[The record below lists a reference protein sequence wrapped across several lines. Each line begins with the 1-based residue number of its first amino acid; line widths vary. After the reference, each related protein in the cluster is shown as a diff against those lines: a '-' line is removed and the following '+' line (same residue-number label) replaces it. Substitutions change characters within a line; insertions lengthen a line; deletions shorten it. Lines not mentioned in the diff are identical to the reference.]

1 MTMLSEQLER
11 QIEQNR
17 ARLAATLVE
26 LRERVT
32 PGQVLDQLIEY
43 AGDGTGGEIVRNLG
57 QQVRRNP
64 LSVAMVGA
72 GLAWLM
78 ISNRPSDRA
87 AEQRVD
93 AAERRAAARLGALS
107 DRPTASVGD
116 VATSAYRRVG
126 EAASDAAQRA
136 RASADSAYR
145 STSNA
150 VSDAAHMASDT
161 AAAAGRNAAAATRT
175 LADFCKDQPL
185 AMAGLGLALGA
196 ALGSALPSTE
206 TERRLMGEP
215 SDTGKRRAQGLAS
228 KIDQQAKSAVEVDV
242 KAAGRPDAQTEAESP
257 PGEHNEATVDPN
269 LRPLPHSCTPLLPVG
284 PMRPRK

>member
-1 MTMLSEQLER
+1 MTVLSEQLER
-11 QIEQNR
+11 EAEQNR
-17 ARLAATLVE
+17 ARLAATLDE

-93 AAERRAAARLGALS
+93 DAERRAAARLAALS

-116 VATSAYRRVG
+116 VATSAYGRVG
-126 EAASDAAQRA
+126 EAASDVAERA

-150 VSDAAHMASDT
+150 ISGAAHKASDT
-161 AAAAGRNAAAATRT
+161 TAAVGRNAAAATRT
-175 LADFCKDQPL
+175 LADFCNDQPL
-185 AMAGLGLALGA
+185 VIAGLGLALGA
-196 ALGSALPSTE
+196 VLGSALPSTE

-215 SDTGKRRAQGLAS
+215 SDTVKRHAQRLAS
-228 KIDQQAKSAVEVDV
+228 KIYQDAKSAVDADV
-242 KAAGRPDAQTEAESP
+242 KAAGRRDEQAEPSP
-257 PGEHNEATVDPN
+257 RQHNNATVAANP
-269 LRPLPHSCTPLLPVG
+269 T
-284 PMRPRK
+284 

>member
-1 MTMLSEQLER
+1 MTVLSERLER
-11 QIEQNR
+11 EAEQNR
-17 ARLAATLVE
+17 ARLAATLDE

-43 AGDGTGGEIVRNLG
+43 AGDGAGGEIVRNLG

-87 AEQRVD
+87 AEPRVD
-93 AAERRAAARLGALS
+93 DAERRAAARLAALS
-107 DRPTASVGD
+107 DRPTASVGGA
-116 VATSAYRRVG
+116 ATAAYRRVG
-126 EAASDAAQRA
+126 EAASDAAERA

-150 VSDAAHMASDT
+150 VSGAAHKASDT
-161 AAAAGRNAAAATRT
+161 TAAVGRNAAAATRT
-175 LADFCKDQPL
+175 LADFCNDQPL
-185 AMAGLGLALGA
+185 VIAGLGLALGA

-215 SDTGKRRAQGLAS
+215 SDTVKRRAQGLAS
-228 KIDQQAKSAVEVDV
+228 KIYQHAKSAVDADD
-242 KAAGRPDAQTEAESP
+242 KAAGRRDEQAEPSP
-257 PGEHNEATVDPN
+257 GQHNDATVVANP
-269 LRPLPHSCTPLLPVG
+269 T
-284 PMRPRK
+284 

>member
-107 DRPTASVGD
+107 DRASVGD
-116 VATSAYRRVG
+116 VATSAYRRAG
-126 EAASDAAQRA
+126 EAASDATQRA

-145 STSNA
+145 STRNA

-175 LADFCKDQPL
+175 LADFCNHQPL
-185 AMAGLGLALGA
+185 VMAGLGLALGA

-206 TERRLMGEP
+206 MERRLMGEP
-215 SDTGKRRAQGLAS
+215 SDTVKRRAQGLAS
-228 KIDQQAKSAVEVDV
+228 KIYQQAKSAVDVDV
-242 KAAGRPDAQTEAESP
+242 KATGRRDGQTESP
-257 PGEHNEATVDPN
+257 PGEHNEATVVANP
-269 LRPLPHSCTPLLPVG
+269 T
-284 PMRPRK
+284 

>member
-1 MTMLSEQLER
+1 MMVLSEQLER
-11 QIEQNR
+11 EAEQNR
-17 ARLAATLVE
+17 ARLAATLDE

-43 AGDGTGGEIVRNLG
+43 AGEGTGGEIVRNLG

-78 ISNRPSDRA
+78 LSHRPSDRA

-93 AAERRAAARLGALS
+93 AAERRAAARLAALS

-116 VATSAYRRVG
+116 VATSTYRRIG

-150 VSDAAHMASDT
+150 VADAAHRAGDT
-161 AAAAGRNAAAATRT
+161 AAAVGRNAAAATRT
-175 LADFCKDQPL
+175 LADFCNDQPL
-185 AMAGLGLALGA
+185 VIAGLGLALGA

-206 TERRLMGEP
+206 TERRLMGAP
-215 SDTGKRRAQGLAS
+215 SESVKRRAHGLAS
-228 KIDQQAKSAVEVDV
+228 KIYQQAKSAVDADV
-242 KAAGRPDAQTEAESP
+242 QAGRRDAQRKADPP
-257 PGEHNEATVDPN
+257 PGEHNEVVANPT
-269 LRPLPHSCTPLLPVG
+269 
-284 PMRPRK
+284 